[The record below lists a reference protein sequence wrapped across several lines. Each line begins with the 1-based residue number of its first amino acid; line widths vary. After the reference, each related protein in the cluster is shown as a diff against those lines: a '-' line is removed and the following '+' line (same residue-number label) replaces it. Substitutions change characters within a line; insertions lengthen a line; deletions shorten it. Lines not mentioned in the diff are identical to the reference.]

1 MELDIDTY
9 YYSATSIH
17 REMDDGRTRARLC
30 SCCDGNDYVIKT
42 LGEIPPYELIAEW
55 VCGHLAIAFG
65 LPVPPCKLVID
76 MPRLIKQVDGIC
88 NEPEDTVGFA
98 SQFQANTVTLNM
110 HAAISVSPQLK
121 TDILVFDA
129 WVKNGD
135 RTLSAQGGNVNLLQ
149 DMLNQQQ
156 LWVFDHNLALKPD
169 EDMVNLATH
178 HVFCGN
184 NSGVSLDDIVTRAN
198 YETRIQL
205 CMEQLPQI
213 IDAIPDEWIAEANS
227 SRNDGKDV
235 INDIIYPILNRY
247 NDPDFWNWI
256 TP

>member
-1 MELDIDTY
+1 MEIDTY
-9 YYSATSIH
+9 YYSATRILQVMQ
-17 REMDDGRTRARLC
+17 EGKNGARLC
-30 SCCDGNDYVIKT
+30 ECDDGNKYVIKT
-42 LGEIPPYELIAEW
+42 LSEMPPYELIAEW
-55 VCGHLAIAFG
+55 ICGHLAIAFG
-65 LPVPPCKLVID
+65 LPVPPCKLVIGI
-76 MPRLIKQVDGIC
+76 PKLIRQGGDIC
-88 NEPEDTVGFA
+88 NEDDNLAGFA
-98 SQFQANTVTLNM
+98 SLFQPTSQTLLM
-110 HAAISVSPQLK
+110 HASVSVDQKLK

-135 RTLSAQGGNVNLLQ
+135 RNLSEQGGNVNLLQ
-149 DMLNQQQ
+149 DMLNPLQ

-169 EDMVNLATH
+169 QDMRKLATH
-178 HVFCGN
+178 HVFCGEN
-184 NSGVSLDDIVTRAN
+184 AGVGLDDIITRVE
-198 YETRIQL
+198 YETRIQR

-213 IDAIPDEWIAEANS
+213 IATIPDEWIEGAND